1 MSRVTLSIYDHV
13 GNPHYGGGGAL
24 VVAHVA
30 RRLAAEHEVTV
41 FCGSY
46 RGCTPGVSAGVR
58 YRFLPVGW
66 AGARGGQV
74 LFQLLLPL
82 VALVHRTDLWIES
95 LTPPA
100 SVSLVP
106 LAARAPVL
114 ALVQMLCGADMQ
126 RRYRLPFEA
135 IERRGLRL
143 YRNFIV
149 LNDID
154 AELVRAASPGSRV
167 EVIPNGVDIPDIPDI
182 SEAATAD
189 VEGPILY
196 LGRVDVRQKGLDLL
210 LAAVVDEPTVRLDI
224 AGSGTPVEM
233 NRLRSLIPPSA
244 APRIRLLR
252 RVEGERKE
260 GLLRDCLFA
269 VVPSR
274 YETFCLTA
282 LEAMSYGKPVVHF
295 DLDRLSWIGPGSG
308 IAVPAFDV
316 AALRTAILDLLVDTQ
331 RRADLGRG
339 ARERSLDYSW
349 PDVTLRHRTLVAE
362 LLGTPARPLFQR
374 RLSFQRRSR
383 LRRADSRSRVSSG
396 KRDTTSA
403 LARSAAETA
412 PRSAGPV
419 GPGNTSMRTC
429 SRVPLAKS
437 DLYDSLSPNKSSSPN
452 SGSAKA

>member
-1 MSRVTLSIYDHV
+1 MSRITLSIYDHV
-13 GNPHYGGGGAL
+13 DNPHYGGGGAL
-24 VVAHVA
+24 VVEHVA
-30 RRLAAEHEVTV
+30 LRLAAEHDVTV

-46 RGCTPGVSAGVR
+46 RGCKPGVSAGVR

-106 LAARAPVL
+106 LTARAPVL

-126 RRYRLPFEA
+126 RRYRLPFKA

-154 AELVRAASPGSRV
+154 AELVRAANPGSRV
-167 EVIPNGVDIPDIPDI
+167 ETIPNGVDLPDMPDTPGD
-182 SEAATAD
+182 ETAD
-189 VEGPILY
+189 AQGPILY
-196 LGRVDVRQKGLDLL
+196 LGRIDVRQKGLDLL
-210 LAAVVDEPTVRLDI
+210 LAAVVDEPSVRLDI
-224 AGSGTPVEM
+224 AGSGTPAEM
-233 NRLRSLIPPSA
+233 SKLRALIPA
-244 APRIRLLR
+244 AAASRIRLLG
-252 RVEGERKE
+252 RVDGERKE
-260 GLLRDCLFA
+260 RLLRDCLFA

-282 LEAMSYGKPVVHF
+282 LEAMSYARPVVHF
-295 DLDRLSWIGPGSG
+295 DLERLSWIGDASG

-316 AALRTAILDLLVDTQ
+316 AALRAAILDLLVDAP

-339 ARERSLDYSW
+339 ARERSLGYAW
-349 PDVTLRHRTLVAE
+349 PDVTLRYRALVAD
-362 LLGTPARPLFQR
+362 LLGTPQRPLFQR
-374 RLSFQRRSR
+374 PLFQRRSR
-383 LRRADSRSRVSSG
+383 LRSAERRSRVVSG
-396 KRDTTSA
+396 RRDTTSDR
-403 LARSAAETA
+403 ARSAPETA
-412 PRSAGPV
+412 PRSTGPV
-419 GPGNTSMRTC
+419 LPGNTSMRTC
-429 SRVPLAKS
+429 SRVPVAKS